1 MSIVAQPPS
10 SCRCFTGVSACTC
23 QLGPR
28 VPEIVEPEA
37 RETGCGARIAP
48 CLGADLLDR
57 RASAEAED
65 VDLVMLRVLDPLRKH
80 NDRIRIERHYAGVI
94 RLRVRCRDERT
105 PPNKVL
111 EAVKDFAREE
121 FALKHRYAMVLHT
134 DEPHPHVHMVVK
146 AVSERGVRL
155 NIRKATLREWRKEF
169 ARHLRARGVEA
180 NATERAVRGNRLPA
194 KFDGIYR
201 AEQRGESHHTRTR
214 AEAVA
219 RELLKGDLRI
229 EQGKARLLE
238 TRKEVERGWFAVSDI
253 LIREGRK
260 DLANDARRFVTEMLP
275 PKTERELIAQDLRGR
290 LRGTNARR
298 SSPNATV
305 PMKCVNPSQVQI
317 EGPVWDLF

>member
-121 FALKHRYAMVLHT
+121 FAHKHRYAMVLHT

-146 AVSERGVRL
+146 A
-155 NIRKATLREWRKEF
+155 
-169 ARHLRARGVEA
+169 RAS
-180 NATERAVRGNRLPA
+180 
-194 KFDGIYR
+194 YC
-201 AEQRGESHHTRTR
+201 
-214 AEAVA
+214 
-219 RELLKGDLRI
+219 LL
-229 EQGKARLLE
+229 
-238 TRKEVERGWFAVSDI
+238 W
-253 LIREGRK
+253 
-260 DLANDARRFVTEMLP
+260 
-275 PKTERELIAQDLRGR
+275 
-290 LRGTNARR
+290 
-298 SSPNATV
+298 
-305 PMKCVNPSQVQI
+305 
-317 EGPVWDLF
+317 